1 MLNRNHVIAL
11 AALGFG
17 ILVAIGI
24 YYVWPN
30 GHWPVYVAI
39 ALVAAGAFKT
49 WRELMGQ
56 GKVMGGT

>member
-1 MLNRNHVIAL
+1 MLNRKQVMAL
-11 AALGFG
+11 AAVCFG

-30 GHWPVYVAI
+30 GHWLGYVAI

-49 WRELMGQ
+49 WPDLTSQ
-56 GKVMGGT
+56 GKILGGT